1 MAQVTGVIRIKLNG
15 TLVRSKQGATLN
27 FGGVNR
33 TVQKGH
39 SVYGFSEEVQESVIT
54 LTIAHTSDVDEDELI
69 DFTDG
74 VVLFET
80 DTGKTYQVNGAFTSV
95 PPELT
100 GGEGDFALEITGNP
114 AKVL

>member
-1 MAQVTGVIRIKLNG
+1 MAQVTGVVRIKLNG
-15 TLVRSKQGATLN
+15 TLVRSKQGATIN
-27 FGGVNR
+27 VGGVNR

-39 SVYGFSEEVQESVIT
+39 SIYGFAEEVQESVIT
-54 LTIAHTSDVDEDELI
+54 LTIAHTADVDFDELI
-69 DFTDG
+69 DFVNG

-80 DTGKTYQVNGAFTSV
+80 DTGLTLQVNGAFVSV

-100 GGEGDFALEITGNP
+100 GGEGDLALEIMGNP